1 MTVPASADELVGRAL
16 LNVRATLTGAGED
29 GFPFAAMVTD
39 DGHRWALT
47 HGEFWTEGLWLGQLW
62 WAYEHSGDQAFL
74 HAAESLYER
83 IRHRRHDP
91 STHDLGFL
99 FVPSALRAWKVTG
112 HERYRLD
119 AIEAARTLTGRYDPE
134 CQVILAWDVLDGVS
148 MGRVA
153 IIDTLVN
160 LQLLYWAFSETRD
173 ARFDDVARSTL
184 DAMIR
189 LFVRADGSTR
199 QMVRFEGTGCTLR
212 AVAARHQGYGPESCW
227 SRGLGW
233 GIYGLASAYEHLADE
248 RYLDTAQRLIACY
261 QENAPEGL
269 VPLYDFADPA
279 GVAGAPRDSSAAT
292 ITAAGLATLWRVT
305 GHERYGALARAII
318 GSLVDN
324 GFFVADEERAG
335 GLIAHGCFHYPKG
348 LFIDA
353 ELVFGDYY
361 FLEALTLLQSDRRS
375 DARSR
380 AAT

>member
-1 MTVPASADELVGRAL
+1 MTVPASADALVERAV
-16 LNVRATLTGAGED
+16 LNVRVTLASVGED
-29 GFPFAAMVTD
+29 GFPFAASDTG
-39 DGHRWALT
+39 DGHRWTLT
-47 HGEFWTEGLWLGQLW
+47 HGDFWTEGLWLGQLW
-62 WAYEHSGDQAFL
+62 WAYEHSGDAAFL
-74 HAAESLYER
+74 DAAETLYER
-83 IRHRRHDP
+83 IRYRRHDP

-99 FVPSALRAWKVTG
+99 FVPSAVRAWKVTR
-112 HERYRLD
+112 HERYRDD

-153 IIDTLVN
+153 IIDTLLN
-160 LQLLYWAFSETRD
+160 LQLLYWASSETRD
-173 ARFDDVARSTL
+173 ARFDDVAKSTL

-199 QMVRFEGTGCTLR
+199 QMVRFEGAEDTLR
-212 AVAARHQGYGPESCW
+212 AVAVRHQGYGPESCW

-233 GIYGLASAYEHLADE
+233 GIHGLASAYEHLGDV
-248 RYLDTAQRLIACY
+248 RYLDTADRLIAYY
-261 QENAPEGL
+261 QENVPSDL

-279 GVAGAPRDSSAAT
+279 GVAEAPRDSSAAT

-318 GSLVDN
+318 GSLVDV
-324 GFFVADEERAG
+324 GYFVPNERRAG
-335 GLIAHGCFHYPKG
+335 GLVAHGCFHQPKG

-361 FLEALTLLQSDRRS
+361 FLEALTLLRSDRRKN
-375 DARSR
+375 ARSGPE
-380 AAT
+380 T

>member
-1 MTVPASADELVGRAL
+1 MTVPAAADELVGRAL
-16 LNVRATLTGAGED
+16 PNVRATLTGAGED
-29 GFPFAAMVTD
+29 GFPFAAVATD
-39 DGHRWALT
+39 GDHRWTLT

-62 WAYEHSGDQAFL
+62 WAYEHSGDRAFFR
-74 HAAESLYER
+74 AAESLYER
-83 IRHRRHDP
+83 IRYRRHDP

-134 CQVILAWDVLDGVS
+134 CQVILAWDMLDGVS

-160 LQLLYWAFSETRD
+160 LQLLYWASSETRD
-173 ARFDDVARSTL
+173 PRFDDVARSTL

-248 RYLDTAQRLIACY
+248 KYLDTAGRLIDY
-261 QENAPEGL
+261 YLENAPGDL

-292 ITAAGLATLWRVT
+292 ITAAGLARLWRVT
-305 GHERYGALARAII
+305 GSERYGALARSII

-324 GFFVADEERAG
+324 GYFVPDEERAG
-335 GLIAHGCFHYPKG
+335 GLIAHGCFHYPRR
-348 LFIDA
+348 LFIDT

-361 FLEALTLLQSDRRS
+361 FVEALTLLRS
-375 DARSR
+375 DGRSDVR
-380 AAT
+380 SCAVT